1 MINAELLHLM
11 LRVDKT
17 KKSPA
22 RHSPTGG
29 TMKKKENGERAVQEG
44 VSSRWEWVL
53 E

>member
-22 RHSPTGG
+22 RHSPTRG